1 MKIQIIIDPQGE
13 IRLETK
19 GFAGASCKDASKA
32 LEQALG
38 LVQSDKPTSELYQNS
53 STPSEVRNQT
63 GS

>member
-38 LVQSDKPTSELYQNS
+38 LVQSDKPTRELYQNS